1 VVLVGCD
8 ADNLPLAPELPGIL
22 TPRQR
27 ADMGLPQRE
36 DLEQATR
43 LAWAQIVNQ
52 PLTAIFWRK
61 SSGSGEPQLPSPLVQ
76 LLLLDGG
83 AGIAPG
89 TDHRSRLTYPVHLA
103 AQPQPRAPQLPLAR
117 LSQGAY
123 EDLRNCPYRFFALR
137 QLGLQA
143 RDELEVD
150 LGKRAFGL
158 WLHEVLSRFHQAQGP
173 EQPAALLPPPQR
185 SAQLDALA
193 DAVALEQGLG
203 DAEFLPFWAGWPQLR
218 DGYLKWLES
227 HEAVAGFEQAEA
239 TREQPLGSLVLQ
251 GRLDRIDRLRSG
263 AALVLDYKTEALKK
277 TQDRVR
283 NPFEDTQM
291 AFYAA
296 LLGEEAL
303 EGMYLNLAER
313 GEVTQVEH
321 KALALSR
328 DTLLRGIEDDMARIA
343 AGAALPALGE
353 GAACDYCA
361 ARGMCRKDFWAAA

>member
-1 VVLVGCD
+1 
-8 ADNLPLAPELPGIL
+8 
-22 TPRQR
+22 
-27 ADMGLPQRE
+27 MGLPQRE

-43 LAWAQIVNQ
+43 LAWAQIVTQ
-52 PLTAIFWRK
+52 PQTTIFWRK

-83 AGIAPG
+83 AGIASG
-89 TDHRSRLTYPVHLA
+89 TDHRTRVTYPVRLA
-103 AQPQPRAPQLPLAR
+103 AQPQPVAPQLPLAR

-150 LGKRAFGL
+150 LDKRAFGL
-158 WLHEVLSRFHQAQGP
+158 WLHEVLSRFHQSEGP

-193 DAVALEQGLG
+193 DAVAQEQGLG
-203 DAEFLPFWAGWPQLR
+203 DAEFLPFRAGWPLLR
-218 DGYLKWLES
+218 DGYLKWLEG
-227 HEAVAGFEQAEA
+227 HEALAHFEQAEA
-239 TREQPLGSLVLQ
+239 TREQALGPLVLH
-251 GRLDRIDRLRSG
+251 GRLDRIDRRRSG
-263 AALVLDYKTEALKK
+263 AALVLDYKTESLEK
-277 TQDRVR
+277 TRARTR
-283 NPFEDTQM
+283 NPLEDTQM

-296 LLGEEAL
+296 LLGEEAV

-313 GEVTQVEH
+313 GEVTQVEP

-343 AGAALPALGE
+343 AGAVLPALGE

-361 ARGMCRKDFWAAA
+361 ARGLCRKDFWAAA